1 MRRTAGMC
9 LTLIALGIP
18 VLSTQGQAQQPGRPA
33 PAQVAPAQGPMN
45 ARIAAGNPATE
56 RLLAEWEQK
65 SSQLTT
71 LTVAFNRVDRMKGWD
86 EETYSGKAFLQ
97 SPNLACLH
105 FQKVK
110 VGPNKAV
117 TLIDHERIVATG
129 QEVRQ
134 YDYATK
140 EIFVFPLDRNQ
151 RKRALQEGPLP
162 FLFNMKA
169 AEAKQRYFMEISKQN
184 QSYYL
189 IDVVPL
195 LEQDRAVFS
204 RAYLQLNK
212 TTFLPDRL
220 LLVAT
225 NGKDTQDYTFRE
237 IQTNQKI
244 SPIFF
249 QAHTIKDWTVRQ
261 NPAPGQPLPP
271 PQPAV
276 GGRPQAPPRR

>member
-1 MRRTAGMC
+1 MC

-18 VLSTQGQAQQPGRPA
+18 VSTTQGQAQQPRRPA
-33 PAQVAPAQGPMN
+33 PGQVAPAQGPMN
-45 ARIAAGNPATE
+45 ARIPTVNPATE
-56 RLLAEWEQK
+56 KLLAEWEQK
-65 SSQLTT
+65 SSQLKT

-86 EETYSGKAFLQ
+86 EETYRGNAFLQ

-110 VGPNKAV
+110 IGPNKAV
-117 TLIDHERIVATG
+117 TLVDHERIVATG

-140 EIFVFPLDRNQ
+140 AIFVFPLDRNQ

-184 QSYYL
+184 QNYYL

-195 LEQDRAVFS
+195 LDQDRDVFS

-212 TTFLPDRL
+212 ATFLPDRL

-225 NGKDTQDYTFRE
+225 NGKDTQDYTFSD
-237 IQTNQKI
+237 IQTNKEI
-244 SPIFF
+244 SPVFF
-249 QAHTIKDWTVRQ
+249 QAHNIKGWAIRE

-271 PQPAV
+271 QQPAV